1 MAAEPQVDAFH
12 LTFTGL
18 EGVDLDGQT
27 KIALSDGF
35 FLSQRTPQLVGVLD
49 DSFWM
54 GTAEKAGMKNVD
66 SFFCLKSVRPLPS
79 DQEANRFQNGL
90 MALQIVKPVPT
101 IGYIFPGTAIGEGY
115 VSVNHT
121 ERRPAMFAGEW
132 SALRRFD
139 HGLINHSKALM
150 PKVLAR
156 METGSAEQRNSV
168 ILLQLALEHFH
179 PLVKGLFA
187 VMGLEALLDS
197 QDRNDFRRKLCARL
211 AESTCVFPDWNSPS
225 APPPSRYRVADI
237 ALHLYTLRS
246 KIAHGVDLRK
256 AAHDK
261 NVPVDL
267 TGRVE
272 LIEQLEPRPYGSLLS
287 EAAVYILCLVLQ
299 RELGAA
305 PQTQQCVATI

>member
-1 MAAEPQVDAFH
+1 MSTEPGIEALH

-18 EGVDLDGQT
+18 TGVDLGGESE
-27 KIALSDGF
+27 IALSDGF
-35 FLSQRTPQLVGVLD
+35 ILSQRTPQLVGVLD
-49 DSFWM
+49 DSFRM
-54 GTAEKAGMKNVD
+54 GTAEKSGMKNVD
-66 SFFCLKSVRPLPS
+66 SFFVLKSRTPLPL

-101 IGYIFPGTAIGEGY
+101 IGWIFQGTAFGSGY

-121 ERRPAMFAGEW
+121 ERRLPMSAGEW
-132 SALRRFD
+132 AQLRPFDPVHINRSRAL
-139 HGLINHSKALM
+139 L

-156 METGSAEQRNSV
+156 METGTAEQRNSI

-187 VMGLEALLDS
+187 VMGLEAALGS
-197 QDRNDFRRKLCARL
+197 YGRRDFRKRVCSCLGD
-211 AESTCVFPDWNSPS
+211 STRVFPDWNSPS
-225 APPPSRYRVADI
+225 VAPPKYVVGGI

-256 AAHDK
+256 AAQDA

-267 TGRVE
+267 TRKVE
-272 LIEQLEPRPYGSLLS
+272 LIDQLEPRPYAGLLS
-287 EAAVYILCLVLQ
+287 EAAVYILCQVLQ
-299 RELGAA
+299 KDLA
-305 PQTQQCVATI
+305 PSP